1 MCFRPASL
9 SKPVECPNCKKKIA
23 AMAGIKQKKCPFC
36 GTPLPDENA
45 EKNAKPEKPENPDTP
60 AK

>member
-9 SKPVECPNCKKKIA
+9 SKPVECPNCGKKVA

-36 GTPLPDENA
+36 QTELPTDT
-45 EKNAKPEKPENPDTP
+45 EKK
-60 AK
+60 

>member
-9 SKPVECPNCKKKIA
+9 SKPTECPNCKKKVS

-36 GTPLPDENA
+36 GTELPTDT
-45 EKNAKPEKPENPDTP
+45 EKK
-60 AK
+60 